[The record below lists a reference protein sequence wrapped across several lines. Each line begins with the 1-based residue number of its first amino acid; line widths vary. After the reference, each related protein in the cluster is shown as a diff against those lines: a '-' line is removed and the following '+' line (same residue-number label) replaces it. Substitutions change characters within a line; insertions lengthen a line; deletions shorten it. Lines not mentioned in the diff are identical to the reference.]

1 VTTRLELRA
10 RVRAELND
18 AGGTPLWSDAALNQ
32 WLDEAIRE
40 YGEHLPREASVSLTS
55 VAGQAEYALPGDLDR
70 MLRVEHPAGTFRV
83 AARPAGGDVLAV
95 GAIDQ
100 SSLGGAYEAWADQ
113 LVLYPAPRA
122 SGEAIRLRYLATY
135 ATPTSDGAALA
146 TPSRDDAMLMWS
158 VCSRALRWIDTDES
172 KRQRFERERGA
183 SAHQAANEYQR
194 EVRAAFA
201 QRLRRVRQGRLAGRS
216 NG

>member
-1 VTTRLELRA
+1 MTTRLELRA

-40 YGEHLPREASVSLTS
+40 YGEHLPREASVNLTS
-55 VAGQAEYALPGDLDR
+55 VAGQAEYALPVDLDR
-70 MLRVEHPAGTFRV
+70 VLRVEHPDGAFRV
-83 AARPAGGDVLAV
+83 AARSAGGDVTAV
-95 GAIDQ
+95 DAIDR
-100 SSLGGAYEAWADQ
+100 SFLTGAYDAWGGQ
-113 LVLYPAPRA
+113 LELHPAPDA
-122 SGEAIRLRYLATY
+122 SGEAIRVRYLAAY
-135 ATPTSDGAALA
+135 AAPTSDGATLT
-146 TPSRDDAMLMWS
+146 TPMRDDAVLMWS

-194 EVRAAFA
+194 EVRAAYA
-201 QRLRRVRQGRLAGRS
+201 RRLQRARSARLAIRS
-216 NG
+216 E

>member
-10 RVRAELND
+10 RARAELND

-40 YGEHLPREASVSLTS
+40 YGEHLPREASASLTS
-55 VAGQAEYALPGDLDR
+55 VAGQAEYALPGDVDR
-70 MLRVEHPAGTFRV
+70 VLRVEHPQGLFRS

-95 GAIDQ
+95 ETID
-100 SSLGGAYEAWADQ
+100 LTCAPGTFDAWGGQ
-113 LVLYPAPRA
+113 LVLQPAPDA
-122 SGEAIRLRYLATY
+122 SGQAIRVRYLATY
-135 ATPTSDGAALA
+135 ATPTSDGATLT
-146 TPSRDDAMLMWS
+146 TPTRDDAVLVWA
-158 VCSRALRWIDTDES
+158 VCRRALRWIDTDES

-194 EVRAAFA
+194 EVRAAFD
-201 QRLRRVRQGRLAGRS
+201 QRTRRVRGGRLAAR
-216 NG
+216 